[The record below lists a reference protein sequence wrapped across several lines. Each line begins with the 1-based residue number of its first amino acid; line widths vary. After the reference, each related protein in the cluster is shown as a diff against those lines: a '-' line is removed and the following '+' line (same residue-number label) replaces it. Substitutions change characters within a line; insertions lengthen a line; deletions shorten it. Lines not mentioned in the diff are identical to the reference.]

1 MDKINMLIH
10 RFDEIEV
17 IAFSTA
23 DRLYNK
29 NIFDMVCKYKTA
41 YDFLPKFLTHNRV
54 RTSIGMFAY
63 DNTKENMNQIKDLWV
78 NMITDPNT
86 NVIRTDFGTQMWQK
100 HKNPEKLKNLHS
112 DEEFQISVLGKL
124 TKHIETRIVT
134 TYE

>member
-1 MDKINMLIH
+1 
-10 RFDEIEV
+10 
-17 IAFSTA
+17 
-23 DRLYNK
+23 
-29 NIFDMVCKYKTA
+29 
-41 YDFLPKFLTHNRV
+41 
-54 RTSIGMFAY
+54 
-63 DNTKENMNQIKDLWV
+63 
-78 NMITDPNT
+78 MITDPNT